1 MGLLLLRSGVG
12 LRLLFSEGDMLRF
25 LLGGVLLR
33 RLGGGEPRGL
43 GGGGDRLIRIGDFRG
58 DFLMLSLALGS
69 E

>member
-1 MGLLLLRSGVG
+1 
-12 LRLLFSEGDMLRF
+12 MLRF

-43 GGGGDRLIRIGDFRG
+43 GGGGDRLIRIGDFLG